1 MFFEGPGFEKPVKIV
16 SKNDSRIML
25 PKNGEK
31 VRFLDQKWGIF
42 EPKIGQKLRKKRI

>member
-42 EPKIGQKLRKKRI
+42 EPKIG